1 MPRIYS
7 VATFYALF
15 NLEPQ
20 GRDTIS
26 VCRGTAC
33 HTRGS
38 RDLFEKLLMN
48 FGFPTAREARAGPA
62 VGHHADG
69 STTLRTVACFG
80 QCALAPVVEVNHAI
94 FGHMN
99 EQALQRELEA
109 PGAAGAQDV
118 TRIRDDSTFN
128 AVRKAGLAKLLPSRP
143 RIAVGM
149 GTCGTGNGAEGVYHA
164 FADAIGQRG
173 LDVQLAQTG
182 CFGFCA
188 EEPLVNV
195 WLPGQPLRHAP
206 SRPDRPRRPD
216 PRWTDGTRRPRSLV
230 LCKIEQWDHVT
241 AQIDYGR
248 GHAAVPP
255 WDEVPFFKGQKK
267 IVLRNCGLI
276 NPDDI
281 EEYIAIG
288 GYQSLHKVLLDGTP
302 EMVNEQIKAGQAA
315 RPRRRGLLDRLEIRI
330 PPQRPSG
337 DRKYLICNADEG
349 DPGAYMNRNEIESD
363 PHSLL
368 EGMAIGGYVTGAAQ
382 GSSMCAPNIRWRCIG

>member
-1 MPRIYS
+1 M
-7 VATFYALF
+7 V
-15 NLEPQ
+15 
-20 GRDTIS
+20 
-26 VCRGTAC
+26 
-33 HTRGS
+33 
-38 RDLFEKLLMN
+38 
-48 FGFPTAREARAGPA
+48 RE
-62 VGHHADG
+62 
-69 STTLRTVACFG
+69 
-80 QCALAPVVEVNHAI
+80 
-94 FGHMN
+94 
-99 EQALQRELEA
+99 
-109 PGAAGAQDV
+109 
-118 TRIRDDSTFN
+118 
-128 AVRKAGLAKLLPSRP
+128 AGLAKLLPSRP

-195 WLPGQPLRHAP
+195 WFPGQPLLMLHRV
-206 SRPDRPRRPD
+206 R
-216 PRWTDGTRRPRSLV
+216 TDHVGQILDGLTGQKVPESLI

-241 AQIDYGR
+241 TQIDYGR

-267 IVLRNCGLI
+267 VVLRNCGLI

-288 GYQSLHKVLLDGTP
+288 GYQSLRKVLRDGTP
-302 EMVNEQIKAGQAA
+302 ETVNEQLKLARLRGRGGAGFSTGLKFEYLRKAV
-315 RPRRRGLLDRLEIRI
+315 
-330 PPQRPSG
+330 G

-349 DPGAYMNRNEIESD
+349 DPGAYMNRNELESD

-368 EGMAIGGYVTGAAQ
+368 EGMAIGGYVTGAAHGIIYVRAEYPLAVHRLNLAVAQ
-382 GSSMCAPNIRWRCIG
+382 ARAYGVLGDEHHGVRLQLRHRTGRGSRRIRLRRRDRPDQLAGRTAGAVTAASALPRPERACGAIRPTSTMSRPGSTSRRSLPKVRRGSPRSAARPAPEPRFSPSSARW